1 MAYKERDT
9 VVLVRDVPEHS
20 LRAGDLG
27 AVVHVYS
34 AESVEVEFIRASGQ
48 TQAVVRLESADLRA
62 VGDQDLIAVRQVG
75 HQVRE
80 PASE

>member
-27 AVVHVYS
+27 AVVHVHSPERY
-34 AESVEVEFIRASGQ
+34 EVEFIRASGQ
-48 TQAVVRLESADLRA
+48 TQALVTLEDADVRGVR
-62 VGDQDLIAVRQVG
+62 DQDLIAVRQVDQ
-75 HQVRE
+75 QVRG
-80 PASE
+80 AI